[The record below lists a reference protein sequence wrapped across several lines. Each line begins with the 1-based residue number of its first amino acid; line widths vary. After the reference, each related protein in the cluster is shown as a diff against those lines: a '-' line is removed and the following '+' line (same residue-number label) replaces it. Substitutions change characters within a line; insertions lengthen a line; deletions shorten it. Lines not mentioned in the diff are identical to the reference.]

1 MSAPDSSLEI
11 ERKYAVDAGFV
22 VPDLS
27 VVPGVAAV
35 TGPRT
40 YHLTA
45 VYHDTPGQRLA
56 AARIT
61 LRRRTGGTDAGWHL
75 KLPAGAGAR
84 REVHAPL
91 GPGTEGVPD
100 ELAGLVSEEAGG
112 EPLRP
117 IARLQTTRTVRHLMD
132 AAGRV
137 LAEVADDEVTGSL
150 PDQGSG
156 TTEGPPGPD
165 AWQTAIAWREVEIEL
180 ARGPAGLLD
189 AAGRVL
195 LDAGARPSPAASK
208 LSLLLTAAGSQDKP
222 ASRHG

>member
-1 MSAPDSSLEI
+1 MPASC
-11 ERKYAVDAGFV
+11 F
-22 VPDLS
+22 PDLS
-27 VVPGVAAV
+27 VAPGVAGV

-45 VYHDTPGQRLA
+45 VYHDTAGQRLA

-91 GPGTEGVPD
+91 GPGAEGVPA
-100 ELAGLVSEEAGG
+100 ELADLVSEQTGG
-112 EPLRP
+112 EPLCP
-117 IARLQTTRTVRHLMD
+117 IARLQTIRTVRRLVD
-132 AAGRV
+132 SAGQV

-156 TTEGPPGPD
+156 KTEGPRDPD
-165 AWQTAIAWREVEIEL
+165 AWRTAIAWREVEIEL

-189 AAGRVL
+189 TAGQVL

-208 LSLLLTAAGSQDKP
+208 LSLLLSAAGSQDEP

>member
-1 MSAPDSSLEI
+1 MSAPDTSIEI

-22 VPDLS
+22 MPDLS

-45 VYHDTPGQRLA
+45 VYHDTAGQRLA

-100 ELAGLVSEEAGG
+100 ELASLVSEQTGG

-117 IARLQTTRTVRHLMD
+117 IARLQTTRTVRHLVD
-132 AAGRV
+132 SAGQV

-150 PDQGSG
+150 PDQRSG
-156 TTEGPPGPD
+156 KTDGPPGPD
-165 AWQTAIAWREVEIEL
+165 AWQTVIAWREVEIEL
-180 ARGPAGLLD
+180 VHGPAGLLD
-189 AAGRVL
+189 TAGRVL
-195 LDAGARPSPAASK
+195 LDAGAQPSPAASK
-208 LSLLLTAAGSQDKP
+208 LSLLLGAAGSPDKP

>member
-1 MSAPDSSLEI
+1 MSAPDSSIEV

-22 VPDLS
+22 LPDLS
-27 VVPGVAAV
+27 AVPGVAAV
-35 TGPRT
+35 TAPRT

-45 VYHDTPGQRLA
+45 IYHDTPGQRLA

-84 REVHAPL
+84 REVHVPL
-91 GPGTEGVPD
+91 GPGTEGVPA
-100 ELAGLVSEEAGG
+100 ELAGLVSEQTGG

-117 IARLQTTRTVRHLMD
+117 IARLQTTRTVRHLLD
-132 AAGRV
+132 SAGQV

-150 PDQGSG
+150 PDQDSC
-156 TTEGPPGPD
+156 TTKRPRDPD
-165 AWQTAIAWREVEIEL
+165 AWQTVIAWREVEIEL
-180 ARGPAGLLD
+180 DRGPAGLLD
-189 AAGRVL
+189 TAGRVL
-195 LDAGARPSPAASK
+195 LAAGARPSPAASK
-208 LSLLLTAAGSQDKP
+208 LSLLLSAAGSQDKP

>member
-1 MSAPDSSLEI
+1 MSGPDSSLEI

-22 VPDLS
+22 LPDLS
-27 VVPGVAAV
+27 AVPGVAAV

-45 VYHDTPGQRLA
+45 VYHDTAGQRLA
-56 AARIT
+56 GARIT

-75 KLPAGAGAR
+75 KLPLGAGTR

-91 GPGTEGVPD
+91 GPGTEGVPA
-100 ELAGLVSEEAGG
+100 ELAGLVSEQTGG

-117 IARLQTTRTVRHLMD
+117 IARLQTTRTVRHLLD
-132 AAGRV
+132 SAGQV

-150 PDQGSG
+150 PDQSG
-156 TTEGPPGPD
+156 RRTNGPGDPE
-165 AWQTAIAWREVEIEL
+165 AWPTAIAWREVEIEL

-189 AAGRVL
+189 DAGRVL
-195 LDAGARPSPAASK
+195 LAAGARPSPAASK
-208 LSLLLTAAGSQDKP
+208 LSLLLTAAGSP
-222 ASRHG
+222 G